1 MRILCKALLV
11 AAALAAL
18 SITAAPPGGHPARAA
33 VKQPAAAVQP
43 RLSALM
49 RDFGDRF
56 VNAYFAAEGQNWALA
71 QYQLGEMRAVA
82 RLAARVRPDSAER
95 LDAFTTDYLAHLESA
110 VMARDWSRFGDFF
123 RKATQACNK
132 CHVAMDRG
140 FIKFERPPRPADDDI
155 NFMFPSDPVAAEPA
169 K

>member
-1 MRILCKALLV
+1 MMRILCKALLV
-11 AAALAAL
+11 AAALAAF
-18 SITAAPPGGHPARAA
+18 SATVTAAPPGG
-33 VKQPAAAVQP
+33 AVQP

-82 RLAARVRPDSAER
+82 RSAARVRPDSAER
-95 LDAFTTDYLAHLESA
+95 LDAFTTDYLANLEGA

-123 RKATQACNK
+123 RKATRACNE
-132 CHVAMDRG
+132 CHVAMNRG

-155 NFMFPSDPVAAEPA
+155 NFMFPSDPVAAQPA